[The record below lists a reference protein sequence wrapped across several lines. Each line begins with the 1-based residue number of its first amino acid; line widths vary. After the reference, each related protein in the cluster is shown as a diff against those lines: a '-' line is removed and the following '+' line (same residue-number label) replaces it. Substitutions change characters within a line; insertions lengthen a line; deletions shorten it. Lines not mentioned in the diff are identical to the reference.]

1 MRKLFIILFAIL
13 LASCASTDN
22 IPTVSVTGSASVS
35 MLPDMLSFTVTA
47 SRTAETTEE
56 ARSTVS
62 MMINSAVEI
71 LQNEYA
77 VDDDD
82 IVTAYVSVSP
92 EYSWKDGESI
102 LLGQRAVQSVD
113 VTLHDIDAAGK
124 VFQSLSSIDGI
135 GISSITADKEN
146 KSLETMKARSFAVQD
161 AHDKAAVYA
170 NAAGYVLG
178 DLVSLSDDT
187 VSAIQYANRM
197 YAMEAASASDT
208 MSYYV
213 GDISIS
219 DSVTAV
225 YELLK

>member
-102 LLGQRAVQSVD
+102 LLGQRAVLSVD

-124 VFQSLSSIDGI
+124 AFQSLSSIDGI

-146 KSLETMKARSFAVQD
+146 KSLETMKARSLAVQD
-161 AHDKAAVYA
+161 AHDKAVVYA

-187 VSAIQYANRM
+187 VSAVPYANRM
-197 YAMEAASASDT
+197 YAMEAASASDA

>member
-146 KSLETMKARSFAVQD
+146 KSLETMKARSLAVQD
-161 AHDKAAVYA
+161 AHDKATVYA

-187 VSAIQYANRM
+187 VSAVPYANRM

>member
-124 VFQSLSSIDGI
+124 VFQSLSSISLYRMPMIKLLYMRMPQDMFSEI
-135 GISSITADKEN
+135 LSRFPMTLFPLFHMLTACMRWRLPLLPILCHIMLAISP
-146 KSLETMKARSFAVQD
+146 
-161 AHDKAAVYA
+161 
-170 NAAGYVLG
+170 
-178 DLVSLSDDT
+178 
-187 VSAIQYANRM
+187 SAIALQRC
-197 YAMEAASASDT
+197 
-208 MSYYV
+208 MSC
-213 GDISIS
+213 
-219 DSVTAV
+219 
-225 YELLK
+225 

>member
-22 IPTVSVTGSASVS
+22 IPTVSVTGSASVL

-187 VSAIQYANRM
+187 VSAIPYANRM
-197 YAMEAASASDT
+197 YAMEAASASDA

>member
-92 EYSWKDGESI
+92 EYSWK
-102 LLGQRAVQSVD
+102 
-113 VTLHDIDAAGK
+113 
-124 VFQSLSSIDGI
+124 GI

-146 KSLETMKARSFAVQD
+146 KSLETMKARSLAVQD

-187 VSAIQYANRM
+187 VSAIPYANRM